1 MCIFLTD
8 SPQREIQEE
17 AKASEEEKEEMVEEN
32 ETEKEQL
39 KDTDRRKQRE

>member
-8 SPQREIQEE
+8 IPQREIQEG

-39 KDTDRRKQRE
+39 KDTVGRKQRG